1 MNFLDKITITENCIK
16 LDEHDDGSAIMH
28 IAEKNISDE
37 MGNLVSKNGGDI
49 LEIGF
54 GMHISAD
61 AIQRNKNISSH
72 TIVEIHR
79 ILYKKALE
87 WAKNKKNTNIIY
99 GDWVNVL
106 PKINKKFDGI
116 LHDTYDDYN
125 IDKFLDSCKHLCK
138 KGTIV
143 VFYYYDGKN
152 QNIFNKFKC
161 LLPDNEISDLPYG
174 KTFDFKNWELY
185 YTFFNGEN
193 FVKDL

>member
-1 MNFLDKITITENCIK
+1 MNCLDKITITEDYIK
-16 LDEHDDGSAIMH
+16 LNEHGDGSAIMH
-28 IAEKNISDE
+28 IAEKKISDN
-37 MGNLVSKNGGDI
+37 MGDLVSKNGGDI

-61 AIQRNKNISSH
+61 AIQKNKNISSH
-72 TIVEIHR
+72 TIIEIHR

-87 WAKNKKNTNIIY
+87 WAKDKKNTNIIY
-99 GDWVNVL
+99 GDWINVL

-116 LHDTYDDYN
+116 LHDSYDDYN
-125 IDKFLDSCKHLCK
+125 ISEFLNGCKHLCK

-143 VFYYYDGKN
+143 VFYYYEGDE

-161 LLPDNEISDLPYG
+161 SLSDNEVLDLPY
-174 KTFDFKNWELY
+174 KQSFDFKNWELY